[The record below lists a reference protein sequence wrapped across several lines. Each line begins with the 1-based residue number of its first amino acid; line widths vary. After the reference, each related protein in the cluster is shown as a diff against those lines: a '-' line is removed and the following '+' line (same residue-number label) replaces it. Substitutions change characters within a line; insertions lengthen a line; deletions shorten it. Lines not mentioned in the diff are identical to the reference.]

1 MSSSTICLFLCAI
14 GGGRAVAAG
23 KPESCEGLDNIIA
36 KSAATLQC
44 QRNDDC
50 LSLDCNAT
58 DLAGFGAVL
67 LLHPCDKP
75 PAIEL
80 FFKTPD
86 GLSPVGEFDSSDPIR
101 TTGAP
106 LMEGAEFQITV
117 SWITNQTVSLS
128 SRVVRNDNDVT
139 LLTVIEPTNIT
150 LMCMPAS
157 RPATTC
163 LALQQ
168 IADAS
173 DEELTCTTNEEV
185 EECDTLTCSVTINN
199 IPVTTT
205 LTVLPC
211 GDMPAIHITIE
222 VAGSVTVDEEL
233 SKSQE
238 LTIFPNDLQ
247 SM

>member
-1 MSSSTICLFLCAI
+1 
-14 GGGRAVAAG
+14 
-23 KPESCEGLDNIIA
+23 
-36 KSAATLQC
+36 
-44 QRNDDC
+44 
-50 LSLDCNAT
+50 
-58 DLAGFGAVL
+58 VL
-67 LLHPCDKP
+67 HLYPCDKP

-86 GLSPVGEFDSSDPIR
+86 GLSPVGEFNSSDPITANIYLNI
-101 TTGAP
+101 TTKF
-106 LMEGAEFQITV
+106 EITV
-117 SWITNQTVSLS
+117 SWITNQIFSFS
-128 SRVVRNDNDVT
+128 SRVVSHNVT
-139 LLTVIEPTNIT
+139 LNPVIEPTSVT
-150 LMCMPAS
+150 LPMCM
-157 RPATTC
+157 PATTC

>member
-1 MSSSTICLFLCAI
+1 
-14 GGGRAVAAG
+14 
-23 KPESCEGLDNIIA
+23 
-36 KSAATLQC
+36 
-44 QRNDDC
+44 
-50 LSLDCNAT
+50 
-58 DLAGFGAVL
+58 
-67 LLHPCDKP
+67 
-75 PAIEL
+75 
-80 FFKTPD
+80 
-86 GLSPVGEFDSSDPIR
+86 
-101 TTGAP
+101 
-106 LMEGAEFQITV
+106 MEGAEFQITV

-128 SRVVRNDNDVT
+128 SRVVSDDVT
-139 LLTVIEPTNIT
+139 LYTVIEPTSVT
-150 LMCMPAS
+150 LAMCMPAS

-168 IADAS
+168 IAQAS
-173 DEELTCTTNEEV
+173 DEELKCTTNGEKN
-185 EECDTLTCSVTINN
+185 ECDTLICSATLNSVT
-199 IPVTTT
+199 VTTT